1 MIICC
6 ICMYLSHVSLRH
18 CTLLQHPSRGL
29 LWYICKYA
37 WLTIWKN
44 HAFFQHIIW
53 PIWGLRY
60 ILGLLAFSCNKF
72 QHIHVFIK
80 GLSQL
85 LCRYV
90 YKLPLKK
97 FKKKTQIFLYSRFS
111 LVHSFGFFSLL
122 TTFKD
127 MSVSG
132 YVTPPIL
139 CNVGD
144 QGRTW

>member
-1 MIICC
+1 MQIC
-6 ICMYLSHVSLRH
+6 
-18 CTLLQHPSRGL
+18 LQNTSEE
-29 LWYICKYA
+29 I
-37 WLTIWKN
+37 
-44 HAFFQHIIW
+44 
-53 PIWGLRY
+53 
-60 ILGLLAFSCNKF
+60 
-72 QHIHVFIK
+72 
-80 GLSQL
+80 
-85 LCRYV
+85 
-90 YKLPLKK
+90 LKK
-97 FKKKTQIFLYSRFS
+97 KPQIFLYSRFS